1 MACIL
6 DIENR
11 KLNIIKNVKEKI
23 RIPEY
28 IITDAFKKHDDY
40 WSEEINLH
48 KEAFCEDWLKNI
60 ITSEFVIT
68 DSFHGMCFSIIFH
81 KPFIAV
87 INEERGGTRFREL
100 TSKLGLSDRIVTA
113 DVEQEKI
120 KAICDQEIDYKKIDS
135 IIEMEKERSLNWLK
149 RALLK
154 EKKVKLDGYDILLKR
169 LLKYQYEMKDIK
181 PRLKQAEE
189 ALGGRKWD
197 IQVHRNE
204 IDELKRALKEEKG
217 GRKWDIQVH
226 RNELNEQLEKINRL
240 EKELID
246 LKSTLNDS
254 FLSKVIQ
261 AMKAKKKS

>member
-1 MACIL
+1 MCDSKKYVELSKKSQANMPEKYIGVYML

-120 KAICDQEIDYKKIDS
+120 KAICDQEIDYKKVDS

-204 IDELKRALKEEKG
+204 
-217 GRKWDIQVH
+217 
-226 RNELNEQLEKINRL
+226 LNEQLEKINRL